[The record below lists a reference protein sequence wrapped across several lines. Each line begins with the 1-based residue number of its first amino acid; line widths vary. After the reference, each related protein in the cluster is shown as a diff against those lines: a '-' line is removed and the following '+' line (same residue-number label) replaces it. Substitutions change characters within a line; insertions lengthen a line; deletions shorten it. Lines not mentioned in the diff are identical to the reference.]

1 MHAKGRTSF
10 HVGES
15 CAFADG
21 PAVFPISRGQ
31 LSRAEELGWRFT
43 SLDASLSARRQATH
57 LHQLIELHVDAITS
71 FTLDPELAE
80 PMYTH
85 AAAAAIPIVT
95 FGTES
100 PSAVTTIRQRVDA
113 EACAADAAAYIS
125 ARVPNAR
132 VIVVGGP
139 PIPALAGRARHFTEA
154 AARARLE
161 IVAREDNLGDVEEPA
176 RPIVARLLDRHPE
189 ADAIWCFNDYT
200 ALAAAKELRHRGRP
214 IANDRQRGV
223 IVNGIGGFPMLVD
236 AIGEG
241 WVTFTYDSNPVET
254 GRTAI
259 DAIETILVREQ
270 QPPREIWIDFACIDR
285 SNVSSY
291 VSWADR

>member
-1 MHAKGRTSF
+1 MDAEGRTSF

-31 LSRAEELGWRFT
+31 RNRAGELGWRFT
-43 SLDASLSARRQATH
+43 SLDASLSAPRQATQ
-57 LHQLIELHVDAITS
+57 LHELIELGVDAITS

-80 PMYTH
+80 PVYAR
-85 AAAAAIPIVT
+85 AAAVGIPIVT

-100 PSAVTTIRQRVDA
+100 LSAVTTIRQRVDA
-113 EACAADAAAYIS
+113 EACAADAAAYIG

-139 PIPALAGRARHFTEA
+139 PIPALAGRAQHFTEA
-154 AARARLE
+154 AARAGLE
-161 IVAREDNLGDVEEPA
+161 IVAREDNVGDVEEPA

-189 ADAIWCFNDYT
+189 TDAIWCFNDYT
-200 ALAAAKELRHRGRP
+200 ALAAAKELRRRGRP

-254 GRTAI
+254 GRAAI
-259 DAIETILVREQ
+259 DALVAILVREQ
-270 QPPREIWIDFACIDR
+270 QPPRESWIDFARIDR
-285 SNVSSY
+285 SNLSSY
-291 VSWADR
+291 VPWANR